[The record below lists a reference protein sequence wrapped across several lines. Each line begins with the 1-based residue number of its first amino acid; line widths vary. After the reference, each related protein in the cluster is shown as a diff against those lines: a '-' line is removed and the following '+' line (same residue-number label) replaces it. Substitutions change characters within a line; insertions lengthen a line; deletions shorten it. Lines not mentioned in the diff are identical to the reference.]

1 MKSEIGT
8 IINEQFSDKD
18 RELVTKELETISI
31 EHVMAQSAENL
42 KNTQVAI
49 LKLAKG
55 DVNEII
61 RLVECAKSDFRD
73 VIYWASME

>member
-1 MKSEIGT
+1 MKSAIVT
-8 IINEQFSDKD
+8 IINNQFSDKA
-18 RELVTKELETISI
+18 RELVTKELETISF
-31 EHVMAQSAENL
+31 EHVMAQSDENL
-42 KNTQVAI
+42 ENTHAAI

-55 DVNEII
+55 DVKEVV

>member
-1 MKSEIGT
+1 MKNEIGT

-61 RLVECAKSDFRD
+61 RLVECAINDFRD